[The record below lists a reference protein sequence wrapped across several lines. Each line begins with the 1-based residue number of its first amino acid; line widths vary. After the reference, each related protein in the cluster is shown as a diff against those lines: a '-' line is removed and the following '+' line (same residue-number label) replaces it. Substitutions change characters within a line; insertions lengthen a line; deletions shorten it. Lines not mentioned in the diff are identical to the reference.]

1 MAAALVFGW
10 VEEGRGGYCDGTLG
24 PQEAEPPS
32 SHDTSRTIAR
42 TRQLLPWCTTI
53 FSDVSLV
60 ERKANVYG
68 LFDEEEEEE
77 EEEAESLFYC
87 VAPECRSGVEEDHQ
101 THAAGHDTLLIRFL
115 GGGGGGYLRVIGDEP
130 WSWFVGGIESIPVE
144 KGKGKLVPLRPPSGR
159 RCKTCAD
166 VLVAAESALFCTFQC
181 KARSGEVAGHR
192 WAQDLLLDDFAVPC
206 ESHHS
211 CAPGTFGSKNSRFTT
226 GRVIDSDGRTVIRHV
241 SDPDGGRCR
250 GVCTICK
257 GDVASADHACLRSLQ
272 LMDDEAVA
280 VSEER
285 HYRDAFCFDCAR
297 GFSSAVCGHHHGHTW
312 LRVCLHGGH
321 HGGLVVDTY
330 GPECRS
336 GQPQYGHKK
345 RP

>member
-1 MAAALVFGW
+1 MS
-10 VEEGRGGYCDGTLG
+10 LG
-24 PQEAEPPS
+24 A
-32 SHDTSRTIAR
+32 
-42 TRQLLPWCTTI
+42 
-53 FSDVSLV
+53 
-60 ERKANVYG
+60 
-68 LFDEEEEEE
+68 
-77 EEEAESLFYC
+77 
-87 VAPECRSGVEEDHQ
+87 
-101 THAAGHDTLLIRFL
+101 
-115 GGGGGGYLRVIGDEP
+115 
-130 WSWFVGGIESIPVE
+130 VE

-206 ESHHS
+206 ERFDRVCWVYPPKSFCGLCCGSHHS

-257 GDVASADHACLRSLQ
+257 GDVASADHA
-272 LMDDEAVA
+272 
-280 VSEER
+280 
-285 HYRDAFCFDCAR
+285 

-321 HGGLVVDTY
+321 HGGLILDT
-330 GPECRS
+330 
-336 GQPQYGHKK
+336 
-345 RP
+345 